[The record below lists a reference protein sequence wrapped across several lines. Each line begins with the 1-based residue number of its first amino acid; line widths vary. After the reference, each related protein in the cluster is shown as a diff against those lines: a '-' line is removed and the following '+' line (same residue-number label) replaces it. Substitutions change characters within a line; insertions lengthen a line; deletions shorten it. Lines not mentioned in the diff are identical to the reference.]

1 MIDPKQQSVDT
12 TQLSECFPRYAALL
26 TRLVAED
33 DAFRT
38 LCEDFMLAKT
48 TLFQLEAFERATVVA
63 KIAEYRQIVHDLE
76 KEITEV
82 LQHAERPH

>member
-1 MIDPKQQSVDT
+1 VIDPNQQSVDT
-12 TQLSECFPRYAALL
+12 TPLLECFPRYAALL
-26 TRLVAED
+26 TRLLAED

-48 TLFQLEAFERATVVA
+48 TLFQLEAFERTTVVA

-76 KEITEV
+76 QEIAEV
-82 LQHAERPH
+82 LQNAERPH